1 MSANLVGTSRL
12 DGALQLIGVLFIFLF
27 VLLVTYFVTK
37 WIAGYQKQ
45 QLHNRNLQIVETLKV
60 SPNKY
65 IQIVKAGEEYL
76 VVGMGKDEMVLLTK
90 LSKTQVDLDTVESST
105 FTDTLKFHD
114 ILEKTKKHFESK
126 K

>member
-12 DGALQLIGVLFIFLF
+12 DGVLQLIGVLLIFLF
-27 VLLVTYFVTK
+27 VLLVTYVVTK

-45 QLHNRNLQIVETLKV
+45 QLHNRNLQIVETLRV

-76 VVGMGKDEMVLLTK
+76 VVGIGKDEMVLLTK
-90 LSKTQVDLDTVESST
+90 LSKMQIDVETVESST
-105 FTDTLKFHD
+105 FTDALKFHD